1 MHLARD
7 AGVTDAEK
15 LFRAVRA
22 GHCGRMKTRAALGLM
37 LLVCAPLACA
47 GARPATA
54 TVASSDAIAVR
65 LHRPHRVGARA
76 HLVVEAEKHNRVHST
91 VDGAARPDETQ
102 DAHTELDAVQ
112 RVIAVDAQ
120 GRVTESELTVA
131 RLVRNDQSLL
141 RDGRVVH
148 LTVAARSQD
157 AVITVDGAPA
167 DAPLRAALD
176 EVLTLER
183 GSDLT
188 DDDIFGSAQP
198 RAVGATWSIDGPRA
212 SADLRAHAGIVTT
225 LTGETR
231 LARRITSRDVDCVE
245 VLAEMHGDLIE
256 VPELPPGMSVRSGTI
271 EARFRSVLPV
281 DVTLGA
287 HVSQEAMHTLTTIGG
302 TVEGRA
308 VVVRVEFAAAK
319 QRDETAL

>member
-1 MHLARD
+1 
-7 AGVTDAEK
+7 
-15 LFRAVRA
+15 
-22 GHCGRMKTRAALGLM
+22 MKTRAALGL
-37 LLVCAPLACA
+37 LLLLCAPLACA

-54 TVASSDAIAVR
+54 ATAAASDAIPLR
-65 LHRPHRVGARA
+65 LHRPHHVGARA

-91 VDGAARPDETQ
+91 VDGAARPDESQ
-102 DAHTELDAVQ
+102 DVHTELDAVQ

-131 RLVRNDQSLL
+131 RLVRNDQALL
-141 RDGRVVH
+141 HDGRVVH

-198 RAVGATWSIDGPRA
+198 RAVGATWTIDGPRA
-212 SADLRAHAGIVTT
+212 SADLRAHAGIVTA

-231 LARRITSRDVDCVE
+231 LARRLTSRDVDCVE
-245 VLAEMHGDLIE
+245 VLAEMHGDLTE
-256 VPELPPGMSVRSGTI
+256 VPELPPGMSVRSGSI

-281 DVTLGA
+281 DVTQGA
-287 HVSQEAMHTLTTIGG
+287 HVSQEAMHTVTTIGG

-308 VVVRVEFAAAK
+308 VVVRVEFAAMK
-319 QRDETAL
+319 QRAETAL